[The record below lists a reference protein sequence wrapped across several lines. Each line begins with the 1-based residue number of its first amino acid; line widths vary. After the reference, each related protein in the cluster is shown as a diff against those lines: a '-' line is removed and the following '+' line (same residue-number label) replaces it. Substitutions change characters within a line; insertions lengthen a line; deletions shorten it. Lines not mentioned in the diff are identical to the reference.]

1 MWHHHA
7 GNNMSLNKY
16 DLTAYRRAK
25 RIRALKIDFLIV
37 IFTLATIILIAKG
50 HPQPR
55 PGAPAFHV
63 QKATAPSVEKPAPNA
78 LVATAGR

>member
-1 MWHHHA
+1 
-7 GNNMSLNKY
+7 MSLNKH

-25 RIRALKIDFLIV
+25 RRRALKIDFLIV
-37 IFTLATIILIAKG
+37 IFTLTAVILIARD

-63 QKATAPSVEKPAPNA
+63 QKPTGPNTEKPPPNA
-78 LVATAGR
+78 MVATAGR